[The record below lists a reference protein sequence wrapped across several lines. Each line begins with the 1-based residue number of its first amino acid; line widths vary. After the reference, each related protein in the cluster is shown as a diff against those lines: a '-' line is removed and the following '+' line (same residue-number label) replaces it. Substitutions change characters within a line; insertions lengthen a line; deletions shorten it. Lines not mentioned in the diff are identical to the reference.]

1 MSSKSFM
8 RFASRYS
15 CWSSLRC
22 RTILV
27 LWPNA
32 LPSCE
37 SVHLST
43 ADQCLWALQPWRTKA
58 RCICVRCAGLLPC
71 VGSGGRA
78 MAPAKRIAVP
88 AGPWQHHAV
97 HQYSVVRRAR
107 GPGGVAIF
115 LNRSA
120 STPPRILIG
129 VFLIPP
135 VCCTSGYL
143 PLGAFVL
150 CRLYREEES
159 LACRVLI
166 YRKELFSVRA

>member
-1 MSSKSFM
+1 M
-8 RFASRYS
+8 RFSSRYS

-32 LPSCE
+32 LPLVRKRAPFDCRPVSLGTSTLENE
-37 SVHLST
+37 SQV
-43 ADQCLWALQPWRTKA
+43 CLCSVCWAGAL
-58 RCICVRCAGLLPC
+58 CGF
-71 VGSGGRA
+71 GRKGRGPP
-78 MAPAKRIAVP
+78 APAKRTAVP

-97 HQYSVVRRAR
+97 HPYSVVRRAW

-135 VCCTSGYL
+135 VRCICSSEKM
-143 PLGAFVL
+143 V
-150 CRLYREEES
+150 
-159 LACRVLI
+159 RV
-166 YRKELFSVRA
+166 R